1 MTALQTSNLGDG
13 TQTTLVRIEDVC
25 ARSDLVRHLSHC
37 NTGSKIGG
45 WGGSILR
52 CLRRTFR
59 SGGKGAFSEP
69 DLRTIGNTRIWEQW
83 KTNVTL
89 AVLIIIDTCGSD
101 TSECGKGGEAE

>member
-45 WGGSILR
+45 WGA
-52 CLRRTFR
+52 
-59 SGGKGAFSEP
+59 AFSAAYEGP
-69 DLRTIGNTRIWEQW
+69 SAAAVKVLFPNQTCEL
-83 KTNVTL
+83 L
-89 AVLIIIDTCGSD
+89 ATPGYGSN
-101 TSECGKGGEAE
+101 GKQT